1 MNTAKKS
8 LSSNFILTEF
18 NKKYGISTKNK
29 KTILYPLYDFIMELD
44 NCDFIFEQE
53 GKVGYAYF
61 TNNKEFKLILPNY
74 DGIIKLEQGLKL
86 IIRGENEDKHYW
98 YDLKNHNLYPDTK
111 YIKSFKHFDLLISTK
126 KTSKPQLPFL
136 KRRGTDQVIKIKEL
150 DSFDVLYE
158 LPSKACSLFACLTGE
173 KEGEYKFFLLYV
185 FSDGTYRITD
195 TKNDISELLRSI

>member
-18 NKKYGISTKNK
+18 NKKYGISTKDK

-44 NCDFIFEQE
+44 NFDFIFEQE

-61 TNNKEFKLILPNY
+61 TNNKDFKLILPNY

-86 IIRGENEDKHYW
+86 IIRGENEDKHLW
-98 YDLKNHNLYPDTK
+98 YDLENHTIYPDIK
-111 YIKSFKHFDLLISTK
+111 YIKSFKHFDLLLSTK

-158 LPSKACSLFACLTGE
+158 LPSKAYSLFACLTGE

-185 FSDGTYRITD
+185 FSDGTHRITD
-195 TKNDISELLRSI
+195 TKNDISELLRSL

>member
-18 NKKYGISTKNK
+18 NKKYGISTKDK

-61 TNNKEFKLILPNY
+61 TNNKDFKLILPNY

-86 IIRGENEDKHYW
+86 IIRGENEDKHLW
-98 YDLKNHNLYPDTK
+98 YDLENHMPYGSETNQFWNGQ
-111 YIKSFKHFDLLISTK
+111 KSRLW
-126 KTSKPQLPFL
+126 
-136 KRRGTDQVIKIKEL
+136 R
-150 DSFDVLYE
+150 
-158 LPSKACSLFACLTGE
+158 
-173 KEGEYKFFLLYV
+173 
-185 FSDGTYRITD
+185 
-195 TKNDISELLRSI
+195 